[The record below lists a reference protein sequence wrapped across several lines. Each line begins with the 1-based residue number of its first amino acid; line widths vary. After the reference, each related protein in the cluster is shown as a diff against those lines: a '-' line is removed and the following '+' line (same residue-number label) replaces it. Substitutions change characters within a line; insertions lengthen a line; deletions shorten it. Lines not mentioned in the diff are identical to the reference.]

1 MTNWRSEDP
10 VDNLRF
16 SCIWGEL
23 ARDALDRMSE
33 CVDPERLK
41 LLRLLSKAMEE
52 LEDARETL
60 LAIGDEST

>member
-1 MTNWRSEDP
+1 MDWRTSDP

-16 SCIWGEL
+16 SCLWGEL
-23 ARDALDRMSE
+23 AADALKGMSE

-52 LEDARETL
+52 LEDARDA
-60 LAIGDEST
+60 LAECHKSMSE